1 MGRTIPSFRIAS
13 VIEKEEWK
21 LFRNSLNKSDR
32 KIFDEMYSV
41 AQLYNS
47 ACSYAANPIRINPIF
62 MSIIFHH
69 YEQLTELSEELQQ
82 QQQQIGKSEVDE
94 QT

>member
-13 VIEKEEWK
+13 MMEQKEWK
-21 LFRNSLNKSDR
+21 VFRKSLNKSDR
-32 KIFDEMYSV
+32 KVFDNMFDI
-41 AQLYNS
+41 AHLYNS

-69 YEQLTELSEELQQ
+69 YEQLTMIAKQIEANTQKDPSSEPF
-82 QQQQIGKSEVDE
+82 
-94 QT
+94 

>member
-13 VIEKEEWK
+13 MMEQKEWK
-21 LFRNSLNKSDR
+21 VFRKSLNKSDR
-32 KIFDEMYSV
+32 KVFDNMFDI
-41 AQLYNS
+41 AHLYNS

-69 YEQLTELSEELQQ
+69 YEQLRMIAK
-82 QQQQIGKSEVDE
+82 QIEANTKKDHL
-94 QT
+94 

>member
-13 VIEKEEWK
+13 MMEQNEWK
-21 LFRNSLNKSDR
+21 VFHKSLNKSDR
-32 KIFDEMYSV
+32 KVFDNMFDI
-41 AQLYNS
+41 AHLYNS

-69 YEQLTELSEELQQ
+69 YEQLTMIAKQIEANTLKDPSSEPF
-82 QQQQIGKSEVDE
+82 
-94 QT
+94 